1 MLLQKERAS
10 QSVVG
15 EEGEPASDDDKDDND
30 DDNDNDDTLVK
41 EPLRS
46 LIQVHVTFLE
56 HCVNLI
62 FAVLHYLFQAP
73 HYLHR
78 TRRYLDTSPCRCSN
92 PSVDVH
98 FFAVRL
104 PSSPCLSSPLL
115 FSLIPRLNDGNPEL
129 KTGMDRLLTTPR
141 KIRERKKKT
150 LARLLVTRKKLG
162 EKTSCCN
169 GGKDRERVTRDS
181 SAGNTQST

>member
-1 MLLQKERAS
+1 MLLHKERAS

-15 EEGEPASDDDKDDND
+15 EEGEPESDDDKDDND
-30 DDNDNDDTLVK
+30 NDYTLVK

-56 HCVNLI
+56 HCINLI
-62 FAVLHYLFQAP
+62 VAVLHYLFQAP

-78 TRRYLDTSPCRCSN
+78 TRRYLYTSPCRCSD

-98 FFAVRL
+98 FFPVRL

-129 KTGMDRLLTTPR
+129 KTGMDKLLTT
-141 KIRERKKKT
+141 
-150 LARLLVTRKKLG
+150 
-162 EKTSCCN
+162 
-169 GGKDRERVTRDS
+169 
-181 SAGNTQST
+181 

>member
-1 MLLQKERAS
+1 MLLHKERES

-15 EEGEPASDDDKDDND
+15 EEGEPVSD

-62 FAVLHYLFQAP
+62 VAVLHYLFQAP

-78 TRRYLDTSPCRCSN
+78 TRRYLYTSPCRCSN

-98 FFAVRL
+98 FSPVRL
-104 PSSPCLSSPLL
+104 PSSPCLSSSLL
-115 FSLIPRLNDGNPEL
+115 SH
-129 KTGMDRLLTTPR
+129 
-141 KIRERKKKT
+141 
-150 LARLLVTRKKLG
+150 A
-162 EKTSCCN
+162 
-169 GGKDRERVTRDS
+169 
-181 SAGNTQST
+181 